1 MEPPTVLD
9 PDEVVVHRVKRFKHQ
24 SYAESL
30 KDVHLPPALELTK
43 FDHDIADN
51 QSHFYV
57 SLQQW
62 RQLNLSLAFIQ
73 FANKADPLSVSMPLL
88 LHNWR
93 EIVELW
99 EAAVDAADDEALRA
113 LLDLL
118 QKLAHDLRTTLSPV
132 YADLLAKLLQF
143 LPRPIATPTLTTL
156 LATFSRLFRYLL
168 VPSIHLDLLQQT
180 WSSFHSVLPNCSPEV
195 QRAAAEV
202 WASVLR
208 CLKTSARE
216 KAVLLMANNLDGVED
231 ASAWMLIFACK
242 SVSQTVHTTSP
253 SLIAPVIDCY
263 LTCER
268 PDMLHTLLRR
278 TLTSII
284 HHCRG
289 AEQFSSIADVI
300 IARFSTA
307 TSQSPFSDADLERL
321 RRGLHLPAFVCGVRQ
336 GSRLSSSQVSQLASA
351 LPSIAVHSSIET
363 ALLTFS
369 TAVLTAGDMSVA
381 TNYGRTFIV
390 KALETPRFGVLL
402 LGTLADLSWGGWK
415 LVALP
420 ALLKCTPTLLSKEPK
435 KTLRLLSSLRR
446 SDKLGEVDIVWR
458 RTIDT
463 WVCGRLSRW
472 DLSMDSVDE
481 LHNLLSLSVYVEK
494 MPVLLVAVME
504 RMLDAPEPED
514 SWRASH
520 ANAAWVLWACMHALA
535 KTKNE
540 AWREQVDLAGWTRQV
555 AKRWSW
561 SESVLEGLAVLS
573 LSSPSFSEVLSFSE
587 LYPHLQSCII
597 SHSRSLRLSALKI
610 LSSKMVKSSL
620 GEQDVLKRCLQGE
633 EVPLDM
639 HGVRERVLRIGR
651 IGQVVKDDE
660 PMATDLCIRW
670 LISQL
675 KVNLRP
681 LWSPAAEALSSLA
694 KRFGD
699 SVWMCVFG
707 ELQVVTKAEKDT
719 GVPGWFSG
727 SVTENGSD
735 DPWEEERTWRDGAA
749 HKIRTVISK
758 WLDEGHEQKA
768 IILDQKPS
776 DRFDPLSYETQLLLT
791 LGQCASLTEK
801 RNREL
806 VPFFLSIAVNDD
818 VVFSLPRHKLSA
830 WLTLFSKFTNPKAL
844 HSTDTLFAL
853 HRSLL
858 SHPDRALQ
866 LVALTC
872 LLTYKSPDIVRHEE
886 TLRHLLDDTLWRDEL
901 ANFDLSSIDPG
912 DRPVLVDVMIRL
924 LFGVMLERKGRTKGG
939 DRRAA
944 VLGALAVCSEDE
956 LRLLVD
962 LMLKPMRSSSRE
974 WQDGGFAL
982 VEIAPSVSPKQQV
995 GFLNL
1000 LGEVLRNLGP
1010 RLVAY
1015 WPALLGTTLSLVASV
1030 QARFGLTKQAEV
1042 TALNGAGEEHEEE
1055 EEDQE
1060 GDADEA
1066 DEVWTTGPLRSI
1078 RQLGLRRLADFF
1090 RSPVSFDYSPYL
1102 QVSFDAIISPRL
1114 ALLDQENTQAPSALL
1129 DIFYLWC
1136 SRPEYVRYLVD
1147 YDARVLP
1154 KVLDCLVATNV
1165 KPAVLTLIFDIVDR
1179 LLVFSAEDDS
1189 LVEAVVKPH
1198 LSILLGN
1205 LTILVERTKGDQS
1218 LSSPIAQRQISVL
1231 SQVAHHITE
1240 PTQASILMGLLSP
1253 LLRKPGKVVP
1263 EKTKVNLLTVLDN
1276 LFALVPE
1283 LSDPA
1288 SPTYGKV
1295 YELLSHLFLTFRSN
1309 GARTALTSTFN
1320 QLATV
1325 NADLQGLASLLKSL
1339 NACSTKRVN
1348 EPDFDRRLAAFTTI
1362 NDQRYETLSC
1372 REWIPILY
1380 NALHFVQDPEELAIR
1395 NNAAFTLRRFVG
1407 VVASDSASTAE
1418 AEPLLMRTVLP
1429 ALKNALRSKSEL
1441 VRAEVLGVIAHAVL
1455 RCERIDSLREMRPL
1469 LAGGDEEA
1477 SFFTNIH
1484 HIQIHRRTRAL
1495 RRLGE
1500 QCDQGFLRSR
1510 TLVEIFVPLVEHY
1523 ITSTAS
1529 LDHLLVAEA
1538 INAMGRIAKHLQWSA
1553 YYSLV
1558 QKYIRSSK
1566 DKDEAVRVHI
1576 RTLVAILESFHF
1588 SMEETIQDADAAP
1601 ILADGEPVEGEEN
1614 AIDLQPLVVPSA
1626 DVKKVSDAVNLRL
1639 LPALLSYLENR
1650 DENEDSLRIPISL
1663 GIVKVALHLPPAL
1676 KEAQISKLL
1685 TVLSQALRSR
1695 SQETRDL
1702 VRETM
1707 CRIAVALGPS
1717 YLRLTL
1723 QELRAALL
1731 RGPQL
1736 HVLAYVTHALLT
1748 YVTSPDR
1755 KDEAFSDLDG
1765 CIDDIAHIASEVVFG
1780 ESGKDVQHEDFK
1792 TKMREV
1798 KGSSTRGLDCFALS
1812 ARYVSPNRISALL
1825 LSLRSV
1831 MEVTNSAKPMQQV
1844 DEVLR
1849 RIAIGLNSNARL
1861 TPPELLV
1868 LCHTLIS
1875 QNAKFLQEAA
1885 PKPKPRGKGKKDDA
1899 IVQMKRKIVAEN
1911 DHYAHN
1917 SYRFVVF
1924 GLDLFTTAY
1933 RRSRFDFQD
1942 NQLLA
1947 RLEPFVNLIGNT
1959 LYAESE
1965 AVLIAAMKAAPSI
1978 LQCPLKSVPSSA
1990 PLISRQI
1997 LTIIRSVG
2005 SAESEVAQIGFRALA
2020 TILRECPTSNVKEN
2034 DLLFLLE
2041 LLAPDLE
2048 EPSRQASVFA
2058 LLRAI
2063 VSRQLVVPELYD
2075 LMTTVSSILVTS
2087 QSPHTRESARSL
2099 LLQFLLDYPQGA
2111 GRLHTTL
2118 AFFARNLSYE
2128 HASGRS
2134 SVLEL
2139 LQALISKFDSALMA
2153 KHAEM
2158 LFVALVLCIA
2168 NDDEKACREAAAG
2181 VVQALIKRL
2190 QEEQRKQV
2198 MGHLHTWA
2206 VQVEKAKLRSVAVQ
2220 VYGLVVDALQR
2231 DAAPYIDTILEDLN
2245 AVTESGCAFLSS
2257 AESEDG
2263 DDMDMDL
2270 DVDWHATYQGLQG
2283 IGKVIHVFPGMT
2295 NDYTKVRWDRVVG
2308 LLVFPHAWVRSAAC
2322 RLLGALFAAQASGAA
2337 TATVDTS
2344 SAKTEATMKTSS
2356 NPFTHASMRDIAD
2369 KLCSLLRSPNL
2380 EASVALQ
2387 IVKNLFFVGKW
2398 FIAHLSELG
2407 AGKRSEDGGVEEEGE
2422 EEEEEEEGEGEDTTR
2437 HKNGKQDFLPWLFS
2451 KLSYQARSAQIARR
2465 NRATA
2470 LANWALSPL
2479 SVLRF
2484 FAAMTSHMEAKQ
2496 LERFLPHMLTPMY
2509 RITEEDTIRDS
2520 GMDELKTTAAELQ
2533 DLLQAK
2539 VGTTTFANAYNGIR
2553 QGVLGVRQERRV
2565 ARVTKA
2571 TTDPQA
2577 AAKRKL
2583 ARNVMKK
2590 ESRKRKNRVF
2600 ADNRGRLKRRREE

>member
-1 MEPPTVLD
+1 METPAVLD
-9 PDEVVVHRVKRFKHQ
+9 TDEVVVHRVKRFKHQ

-30 KDVHLPPALELTK
+30 KEVHLPSALELTK

-51 QSHFYV
+51 ESHFYV

-62 RQLNLSLAFIQ
+62 RQLNLSLAFVQ

-99 EAAVDAADDEALRA
+99 ETAVDAADDEALRA

-132 YADLLAKLLQF
+132 YADLLTRLLKF
-143 LPRPIATPTLTTL
+143 LSRHIAAPTLTTL
-156 LATFSRLFRYLL
+156 LATLSGLFRYLL

-180 WSSFHSVLPNCSPEV
+180 WSSFHAVLPNCSPEV

-208 CLKTSARE
+208 RLKSSARE

-242 SVSQTVHTTSP
+242 SVSQTVHTTAP
-253 SLIAPVIDCY
+253 SLVAPVIDCY
-263 LTCER
+263 LTCES
-268 PDMLHTLLRR
+268 PNMLHTLLRR

-289 AEQFSSIADVI
+289 AEQFSSIADVV

-307 TSQSPFSDADLERL
+307 TSQPPSSEAELEHL
-321 RRGLHLPAFVCGVRQ
+321 RRVLHLAAFVCSVRQ
-336 GSRLSSSQVSQLASA
+336 GSRLSSSQLSQLASA
-351 LPSIAVHSSIET
+351 LLTIEVHSSIET

-369 TAVLTAGDMSVA
+369 TAVLTAGDMSIA
-381 TNYGRTFIV
+381 TNSGRMFIM
-390 KALETPRFGVLL
+390 KALETPGFGVLL
-402 LGTLADLSWGGWK
+402 LGTLAELSWGGWK

-420 ALLKCTPTLLSKEPK
+420 ALLRSTPALLSKEPK

-446 SDKLGEVDIVWR
+446 PDKLGEVDIVWR
-458 RTIDT
+458 RAIDT
-463 WVCGRLSRW
+463 WMCGRLSCW
-472 DLSMDSVDE
+472 ELNTDSADE
-481 LHNLLSLSVYVEK
+481 LYNLLPLSPYAEK
-494 MPVLLVAVME
+494 MPVLLSGIVE
-504 RMLDAPEPED
+504 RILDVPEPED
-514 SWRASH
+514 SCRASH
-520 ANAAWVLWACMHALA
+520 ANAAWVLWACMHALS

-540 AWREQVDLAGWTRQV
+540 AWREQVDLAGWTRKIV
-555 AKRWSW
+555 KGWSW
-561 SESVLEGLAVLS
+561 SESVLDGLAVLS
-573 LSSPSFSEVLSFSE
+573 QSSPPTSEVLSFSE
-587 LYPHLQSCII
+587 LYPHLRSCII
-597 SHSRSLRLSALKI
+597 SHSRSLRLNALKI
-610 LSSKMVKSSL
+610 LSSKLVKTSS

-633 EVPLDM
+633 EVPLDL

-651 IGQVVKDDE
+651 LGQVVKDDE

-681 LWSPAAEALSSLA
+681 LWSPAGEALSSLA

-699 SVWMCVFG
+699 SVWACVMG
-707 ELQVVTKAEKDT
+707 ELQVVTNLEKDL
-719 GVPGWFSG
+719 GVPDWLSESATGDR
-727 SVTENGSD
+727 SD
-735 DPWEEERTWRDGAA
+735 DPWEQERTWRDGAA
-749 HKIRTVISK
+749 HKVRSVISK
-758 WLDEGHEQKA
+758 WLDEEHERKA
-768 IILDQKPS
+768 IILDQQPS
-776 DRFDPLSYETQLLLT
+776 DRLDPQSYETQLLST
-791 LGQCASLTEK
+791 LGQCASLAEK
-801 RNREL
+801 HNREL
-806 VPFFLSIAVNDD
+806 VPFFLSIAVDD
-818 VVFSLPRHKLSA
+818 DAVSTLPRHRLSA

-844 HSTDTLFAL
+844 HSTEILFAL
-853 HRSLL
+853 YRSLL

-866 LVALTC
+866 TVALSC
-872 LLTYKSPDIVRHEE
+872 LLAYKSPDLSRHED
-886 TLRHLLDDTLWRDEL
+886 TFRRLLDDTLWRDEL
-901 ANFDLSSIDPG
+901 AQLDLSSIDPTE
-912 DRPVLVDVMIRL
+912 RPVFVDVLIRL
-924 LFGVMLERKGRTKGG
+924 LFGVMLERKGRTKG
-939 DRRAA
+939 DRKAA
-944 VLGALAVCSEDE
+944 VLSALAVCSEDE
-956 LRLLVD
+956 LGLLVD
-962 LMLKPMRSSSRE
+962 LMLKPMGSSSRAS
-974 WQDGGFAL
+974 QDGGFAL
-982 VEIAPSVSPKQQV
+982 AEVMSSVSLKQQV

-1000 LGEVLRNLGP
+1000 LGEALRNVGP
-1010 RLVAY
+1010 RIVAY
-1015 WPALLGTTLSLVASV
+1015 WPALLGTTLSLVASAQV
-1030 QARFGLTKQAEV
+1030 RLGPTKQAEV
-1042 TALNGAGEEHEEE
+1042 PAFSGASEDD

-1060 GDADEA
+1060 DQEGNEDDADEA
-1066 DEVWTTGPLRSI
+1066 STIKPMRSI

-1102 QVSFDAIISPRL
+1102 RACFDAIISPRL
-1114 ALLDQENTQAPSALL
+1114 ALFDQENTQAPSALL
-1129 DIFYLWC
+1129 DIFYLWG

-1165 KPAVLTLIFDIVDR
+1165 KPAVLTLVFDIVDQ
-1179 LLVFSAEDDS
+1179 LLAFSAEDAS

-1205 LTILVERTKGDQS
+1205 LTTLVERTKGDQN
-1218 LSSPIAQRQISVL
+1218 LSSPLAQRQISVL
-1231 SQVAHHITE
+1231 SQVAHYITE

-1263 EKTKVNLLTVLDN
+1263 EKTKVNLLTVLNN

-1283 LSDPA
+1283 LSNPT
-1288 SPTYGKV
+1288 SPTHGRV

-1325 NADLQGLASLLKSL
+1325 NTDLQALACLLESL
-1339 NACSTKRVN
+1339 NACSRKRMN
-1348 EPDFDRRLAAFTTI
+1348 EPDFDRRLAAFATL

-1372 REWIPILY
+1372 RDWLPLLY
-1380 NALHFVQDPEELAIR
+1380 NALHFVQDQEELAIR

-1407 VVASDSASTAE
+1407 VVADSASAVESEPILMRTVLPALKNATALTSTFNRLATVNTDLQALACLLE
-1418 AEPLLMRTVLP
+1418 SLNACSRKRMNEPDFDRRLAAFATLNDQRYETLSCRDWLPLLYNALHFVQDQEELAIRNNAAFTLRRFVGVVADSASAAESEPILMRTVLP

-1441 VRAEVLGVIAHAVL
+1441 VRAEVLGVIAYAVL
-1455 RCERIDSLREMRPL
+1455 RCERIESLQEMRPL

-1553 YYSLV
+1553 YHNLV
-1558 QKYIRSSK
+1558 QKYIRSAK
-1566 DKDEAVRVHI
+1566 DKDEAVRVHV

-1588 SMEETIQDADAAP
+1588 AMEQELQDADTA
-1601 ILADGEPVEGEEN
+1601 LVVTDGELVEGEEN
-1614 AIDLQPLVVPSA
+1614 ATELQPPVVPSA
-1626 DVKKVSDAVNLRL
+1626 DIKKVSDAVNLRL
-1639 LPALLSYLENR
+1639 LPALLGYLENR
-1650 DENEDSLRIPISL
+1650 DETEDSLRIPISL
-1663 GIVKVALHLPPAL
+1663 GIVRVALHLPPAL

-1717 YLRLTL
+1717 YLPLALR
-1723 QELRAALL
+1723 ELRAALL

-1736 HVLAYVTHALLT
+1736 HVLTYVTHALLT

-1755 KDEAFSDLDG
+1755 KDEAFNDLDG
-1765 CIDDIAHIASEVVFG
+1765 CIEDIAHVASEVVFG

-1798 KGSSTRGLDCFALS
+1798 KGSASRGLDCFALS
-1812 ARYVSPNRISALL
+1812 ARYVSPDRISALL
-1825 LSLRSV
+1825 LPLRSV
-1831 MEVTNSAKPMQQV
+1831 MQVTNSAKPMQQV

-1861 TPPELLV
+1861 TPRELLV

-1875 QNAKFLQEAA
+1875 QNAKFLQETA
-1885 PKPKPRGKGKKDDA
+1885 PKARPKGRGRKDDA
-1899 IVQMKRKIVAEN
+1899 IVQMKRKIVAEQ
-1911 DHYAHN
+1911 DHYTHN

-1965 AVLIAAMKAAPSI
+1965 GVLVAALKAAPSI
-1978 LQCPLKSVPSSA
+1978 LQCPLKSVPASA

-1997 LTIIRSVG
+1997 LSIIRSVG
-2005 SAESEVAQIGFRALA
+2005 SAESEVAQIAFKALA

-2048 EPSRQASVFA
+2048 EPSRQTSVFA

-2111 GRLHTTL
+2111 GRLQTTL
-2118 AFFARNLSYE
+2118 A
-2128 HASGRS
+2128 
-2134 SVLEL
+2134 VLEL
-2139 LQALISKFDSALMA
+2139 LQALVTKFDSALMA
-2153 KHAEM
+2153 KYAEM

-2181 VVQALIKRL
+2181 VVQALVKRL

-2198 MGHLHTWA
+2198 MAHLHTWA
-2206 VQVEKAKLRSVAVQ
+2206 VQVDKAKLRSVAVQ

-2231 DAAPYIDTILEDLN
+2231 DSAPYLDTILEDLN
-2245 AVTESGCAFLSS
+2245 AVTESGCA
-2257 AESEDG
+2257 
-2263 DDMDMDL
+2263 
-2270 DVDWHATYQGLQG
+2270 
-2283 IGKVIHVFPGMT
+2283 
-2295 NDYTKVRWDRVVG
+2295 
-2308 LLVFPHAWVRSAAC
+2308 
-2322 RLLGALFAAQASGAA
+2322 
-2337 TATVDTS
+2337 
-2344 SAKTEATMKTSS
+2344 
-2356 NPFTHASMRDIAD
+2356 
-2369 KLCSLLRSPNL
+2369 
-2380 EASVALQ
+2380 
-2387 IVKNLFFVGKW
+2387 
-2398 FIAHLSELG
+2398 
-2407 AGKRSEDGGVEEEGE
+2407 
-2422 EEEEEEEGEGEDTTR
+2422 
-2437 HKNGKQDFLPWLFS
+2437 QDPLPWLFS

-2465 NRATA
+2465 NRAVPP
-2470 LANWALSPL
+2470 ANWALSPL

-2484 FAAMTSHMEAKQ
+2484 FAAMTSYMEAKQ
-2496 LERFLPHMLTPMY
+2496 LERFLPHMLTPLY

-2520 GMDELKTTAAELQ
+2520 GIDELKTTAVELQ

-2539 VGTTTFANAYNGIR
+2539 IGTTTFANAYNSIR
-2553 QGVLGVRQERRV
+2553 QGVLSVRQERRV
-2565 ARVTKA
+2565 ARVTKV
-2571 TTDPQA
+2571 TTDPEA

-2583 ARNVMKK
+2583 ARNAMKK
-2590 ESRKRKNRVF
+2590 ESRKRKNRQF